1 LRWLNFAKFLSW
13 KYFWK
18 DSSRSSQAE
27 LVSLFML
34 LVVAGRSSSFCRW
47 FGAQPGCALGGNPSR
62 LALEALLLAVLGRLL
77 PPLSDPSPKSSSRFT
92 RVRATP
98 SKPDAFAETG
108 CPCPPVSSAFCHGRG
123 GPAEPAVDGLLAGA
137 DVGLDPRSFGQTTSF
152 ELEAS
157 SSGAGGGRRAPAVLG
172 REQALLGGWSAGGPP
187 PPARF
192 VRPPPTRSCRR
203 PPMPA
208 APAQSATCVGAENG
222 WFVVCRKATV
232 LWTFCEGGIGTTG
245 KPPDAHCVRR
255 RGLQTAPKWRPSA
268 AALRFWLA
276 AAALSFLQ
284 VRPHK
289 TSPN

>member
-1 LRWLNFAKFLSW
+1 LRWLNLAKFLSW

-34 LVVAGRSSSFCRW
+34 LDVAGRSSSFCRW
-47 FGAQPGCALGGNPSR
+47 FGAEPGRTLGGNSSR
-62 LALEALLLAVLGRLL
+62 LALEALMLAVLGRLL
-77 PPLSDPSPKSSSRFT
+77 PPLSDPLPKSSSRFT
-92 RVRATP
+92 RVRATL

-137 DVGLDPRSFGQTTSF
+137 DVGRDPRSFGQTTSC

-157 SSGAGGGRRAPAVLG
+157 SSGVGGGRRAPAVLG
-172 REQALLGGWSAGGPP
+172 REPAVLGREPALLGGRSAGGPS

-208 APAQSATCVGAENG
+208 APAQFGLRSSLLHSSQP
-222 WFVVCRKATV
+222 TV
-232 LWTFCEGGIGTTG
+232 SLVRASPSSLCTLPS
-245 KPPDAHCVRR
+245 PPS
-255 RGLQTAPKWRPSA
+255 PSA
-268 AALRFWLA
+268 AT
-276 AAALSFLQ
+276 
-284 VRPHK
+284 VRW
-289 TSPN
+289 S